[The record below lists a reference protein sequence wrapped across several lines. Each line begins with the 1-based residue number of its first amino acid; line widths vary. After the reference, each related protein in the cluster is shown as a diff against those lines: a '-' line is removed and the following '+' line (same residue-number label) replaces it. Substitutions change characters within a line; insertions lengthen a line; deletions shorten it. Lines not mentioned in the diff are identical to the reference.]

1 MIISYRGKL
10 FIYLATV
17 FKSGLWSEVKDFY
30 VDTNFLNT
38 GGLSAPADR
47 IYLPLYTHRPLRASR
62 PQTLK
67 HTDTNEHK
75 HSRTANPLVH
85 IRYTIFSSCF
95 SSAFPNGWL
104 NQLCGAWFKSS
115 GMLGYCQRLVR
126 QQGGNKVTGGEQ
138 QLTSFSSFTEIC
150 FYQDESQIKR
160 ADRVQKYFC
169 LFKELTSCHQ
179 SHIHMIYSG

>member
-1 MIISYRGKL
+1 MC
-10 FIYLATV
+10 FET
-17 FKSGLWSEVKDFY
+17 
-30 VDTNFLNT
+30 
-38 GGLSAPADR
+38 
-47 IYLPLYTHRPLRASR
+47 
-62 PQTLK
+62 QTLK

-75 HSRTANPLVH
+75 HSRNANPLVH

-138 QLTSFSSFTEIC
+138 LTSSSTFIKIC
-150 FYQDESQIKR
+150 FYRGESQMNR
-160 ADRVQKYFC
+160 AEKHFLSSQRIHKMSRCSPAHTQWWRPSQQ
-169 LFKELTSCHQ
+169 TSEKHTHCRTVNTLRNTERQTKSPPHSQ
-179 SHIHMIYSG
+179 NPTQPCSLPAS